1 MVLAPPVR
9 NESTGGGETLLSEDW
24 VILGVAVAGF
34 FYVCG
39 IVLAVDA
46 VMTVRT
52 SQGSI
57 AWIISLL
64 TFPYVAVP
72 LYWVFGRRKY
82 LGYIDARRT
91 ENKDMQPLID
101 NIMPRLPEFTI
112 HVPESHMN
120 FRVLEELAAMP
131 FTRYNDAELL
141 IDGEET
147 FKAMFEGIESAR
159 KYILVQFFIIKD
171 DLLGREFQSAL
182 IKKAGEGVRVYL
194 LYDEIGCIRLPSRYL
209 NELRNAGVHVS
220 PFNTTKGIRNR
231 FQLNF
236 RNHRKLLIADG
247 RIGFTGGLNVGD
259 EYMGRNESFGPWR
272 DTHVC
277 VHGPAVQA
285 MQFSFVEDWYWATH
299 GVPDLEW
306 TPVRPESGDK
316 NILVIPS
323 GPADDLETCGLFF
336 VHAIHSARHRVW
348 ISSPYFVP
356 NSKVVA
362 ALQIAALRGVD
373 VRILL
378 PEKADHILV
387 WLSSFSYYNETAPF
401 GVRLYRYQPGFLHQK
416 AMLVD
421 DDIAA
426 VGSANLDN
434 RSFRLNF
441 EIMLL
446 IVDEAFGA
454 RVKKMFEDDFANS
467 SMVEQ
472 GELDA
477 RPVWFKFGVGVARLL
492 APIQ

>member
-1 MVLAPPVR
+1 
-9 NESTGGGETLLSEDW
+9 LSEDW
-24 VILGVAVAGF
+24 IILGVAVAAF
-34 FYVCG
+34 FYISG

-57 AWIISLL
+57 AWIVSLL

-72 LYWVFGRRKY
+72 LYWVFGRSKY
-82 LGYIDARRT
+82 HGYIDARRT
-91 ENKDMQPLID
+91 ESKDIEPLID
-101 NIMPRLPEFTI
+101 SIIPKLPEFT
-112 HVPESHMN
+112 VRLPDSHMN
-120 FRVLEELAAMP
+120 FRVMEELAAMP

-141 IDGEET
+141 VDGDRT
-147 FKAMFEGIESAR
+147 FEAIFEGIESAR
-159 KYILVQFFIIKD
+159 EYLLVQFFIIKD
-171 DLLGREFQSAL
+171 DQIGREFQSAL

-194 LYDEIGCIRLPSRYL
+194 LYDEIGCIRLPGAYL
-209 NELRNAGVHVS
+209 KELRNAGVNVS
-220 PFNTTKGIRNR
+220 SFNTTKGIRNR

-236 RNHRKLLIADG
+236 RNHRKVLIADG
-247 RIGFTGGLNVGD
+247 RIAYTGGLNVGD
-259 EYMGRNESFGPWR
+259 EYMSKSGTYGRWR

-277 VHGPAVQA
+277 VRGPAVQA
-285 MQFSFVEDWYWATH
+285 LQFMFVEDWYWATH
-299 GVPDLEW
+299 SVPELEW
-306 TPVRPESGDK
+306 TPVRPQSGDK

-378 PEKADHILV
+378 PEKADHVLV
-387 WLSSFSYYNETAPF
+387 WLSSFSYYKETEPF
-401 GVRLYRYQPGFLHQK
+401 GVRLFRYQPGFLHQK

-446 IVDEAFGA
+446 IVDAEFGA
-454 RVKKMFEDDFANS
+454 RVKKTFEEDFAS
-467 SMVEQ
+467 SSPVKQ

-477 RPVWFKFGVGVARLL
+477 RPVWFKFAVGVARLL